1 MDKPRCV
8 VLDGW
13 TLTEHTPST
22 PAADGEPC
30 WDALSRLVDLEV
42 FARTGYAE
50 VSTRAGDAELV
61 LTNKV
66 VLDRAQLDHLPRL
79 RYIGVLATGTNVVD
93 LKAAKEHGIV
103 VTNVPGYATESVVAH
118 VFASILELEMRVCE
132 YHRAVRS
139 GDWCRSPDFTFR
151 LGPSLE
157 LAGRT
162 LGVVGL
168 GNIGRRVAEV
178 GMAFGMRVL
187 GTTRP
192 NSTSPAPPGVEL
204 VSVESVFVDADVITL
219 HCPLVSETTQLVNS
233 RRLASMKR
241 DAILVNTGRG
251 QLIDERAL
259 AFVLERGDIRGAA
272 LDVLSTEPP
281 PADHPLLYAPRCLIT
296 PHTAWATTAARL
308 RLMGSVTSNVAAYL
322 GGNAANRVV

>member
-22 PAADGEPC
+22 PVAAGEPS

-50 VSTRAGDAELV
+50 VGTRATEAELV

-66 VLDRAQLDHLPRL
+66 VLDRAQLERLPRL

-93 LKAAKEHGIV
+93 LPAAKERGIV

-132 YHRAVRS
+132 YARAVRN
-139 GDWCRSPDFTFR
+139 GDWCRSSDFTFR

-168 GNIGRRVAEV
+168 GNIGRRVAQV
-178 GMAFGMRVL
+178 GLAFGMRVL

-192 NSTSPAPPGVEL
+192 NSPSPAPPGVEL
-204 VSVESVFVDADVITL
+204 VSVESVFVNADVVTL
-219 HCPLVSETTQLVNS
+219 HCPLVPETTQLVNS
-233 RRLASMKR
+233 RRLDSMKA

-251 QLIDERAL
+251 PLIDEQAL
-259 AFVLERGDIRGAA
+259 AEVLTRGGIRGAA

-281 PADHPLLYAPRCLIT
+281 PQDHPLLHAPRCLIT

-308 RLMGSVTSNVAAYL
+308 RLMRSVTSNVAAYL
-322 GGNAANRVV
+322 GGNVANRVV